1 MKFRIVLLIVLSL
14 MLICSCKEATSR
26 YKIPLVN
33 KELVIGIPE
42 CGDYANVYIG
52 TYKSH
57 ATINSF
63 DLRIRRG
70 ETTDV
75 AFVFSKL
82 GTDTVY
88 YSDRWD
94 DVVVMAQKQRKYKRI
109 RWNDSRFYTRKGNKH
124 YVKEN
129 YIEVAIRDDAT
140 FVVCRTDSACRILE
154 PVFQRSAIAK

>member
-1 MKFRIVLLIVLSL
+1 

-33 KELVIGIPE
+33 KELVICIPGF
-42 CGDYANVYIG
+42 GDYANVYIG
-52 TYKSH
+52 TCDLH
-57 ATINSF
+57 TTIDNF
-63 DLRIRRG
+63 DLKIRRG

-75 AFVFSKL
+75 SFIFSKQ

-94 DVVVMAQKQRKYKRI
+94 DVVFMAQKQQKYKRI
-109 RWNDSRFYTRKGNKH
+109 KWKDSRFYTRKGNKH

-129 YIEVAIRDDAT
+129 YIVLAIRDDAT
-140 FVVCRTDSACRILE
+140 FVVCQTDSACRILE
-154 PVFQRSAIAK
+154 PVL